1 VAVLSRAVPELSVVV
16 PNYNHARYLESALR
30 AHLEQTRPP
39 LEVIVVD
46 DASTDDS
53 VAIVERLARD
63 HPRLRL
69 IRLAKNGGVNAAIN
83 RGLRE
88 ARGDYVCFSAADD
101 LVTADFAARSM
112 ETLAR
117 YPAAAFCFF
126 DPARRVGDAGRLE
139 PCPMYMSDGP
149 CFVPPISLRQLLKR
163 GWFGLPGF
171 VVYRRDAIVA
181 VGGFVEDLDSWADNF
196 ANCVLGFR
204 HGAAYVPEVL
214 TVFRVLPDS
223 YSAMCGRQTQ
233 LHRAL
238 TYRVVDLLRSP
249 RFGDVASSFRECA
262 LLPYHRVEVLA
273 WLFASAP
280 RRHYLTLRL
289 VVRAA
294 VRRTWK
300 VAKPYVPSWF
310 RPPLRRVAVRWAQL
324 WTAE

>member
-1 VAVLSRAVPELSVVV
+1 VLELSVVV

-39 LEVIVVD
+39 LEIIVVD

-53 VAIVERLARD
+53 VAIVERLARE

-69 IRLAKNGGVNAAIN
+69 IRLAQNGGVNAAIN

-101 LVTADFAARSM
+101 LVTNDFAARSM

-117 YPAAAFCFF
+117 YPAAAFCFS
-126 DPARRVGDAGRLE
+126 DPARLVGDAGQVE
-139 PCPMYMSDGP
+139 PLPLYISDGQ
-149 CFVPPISLRQLLKR
+149 CFVPPISLRQLYKR

-181 VGGFVEDLDSWADNF
+181 VGGFVEDLDSWADTF
-196 ANCVLGFR
+196 ANCLLGFR

-223 YSAMCGRQTQ
+223 YSARCGQQTH
-233 LHRAL
+233 LRRAL
-238 TYRVVDLLRSP
+238 TYRVVDLLQSP
-249 RFGDVASSFRECA
+249 RFRDVASFFQECA
-262 LLPYHRVEVLA
+262 LVPYYRVEVLA
-273 WLFASAP
+273 WLFASPP
-280 RRHYLTLRL
+280 RRHYLTPRL
-289 VVRAA
+289 VVKVAMRSA
-294 VRRTWK
+294 WK
-300 VAKPYVPSWF
+300 VAKPHVPSRF
-310 RPPLRRVAVRWAQL
+310 RPPVRRLAVRWARF

>member
-1 VAVLSRAVPELSVVV
+1 MPELSVVV

-39 LEVIVVD
+39 LEVIVID

-69 IRLAKNGGVNAAIN
+69 IRLAENGGVNAAIN

-126 DPARRVGDAGRLE
+126 DPAWRVGDAGRIE
-139 PCPMYMSDGP
+139 PCPLYLSDGER
-149 CFVPPISLRQLLKR
+149 FLPPISLRQLIKR

-181 VGGFVEDLDSWADNF
+181 VGGFVEDLDSWADTF
-196 ANCVLGFR
+196 ANCVLAFR

-214 TVFRVLPDS
+214 GVFRVLPDS
-223 YSAMCGRQTQ
+223 YAAMCSRQT
-233 LHRAL
+233 HRRRAL
-238 TYRVVDLLRSP
+238 TYRVIDLLRSP
-249 RFGDVASSFRECA
+249 RFRDVAPSFRECA
-262 LLPYHRVEVLA
+262 LLPYRGIEVLA
-273 WLFASAP
+273 WLFASPP
-280 RRHYLTLRL
+280 RRHYLTPRL
-289 VVRAA
+289 VARVAAQRA
-294 VRRTWK
+294 WK
-300 VAKPYVPSWF
+300 VAKPHAPSWF
-310 RPPLRRVAVRWAQL
+310 RPQAQRLAVRWAQL
-324 WTAE
+324 WMVE